1 MTFYPTERL
10 ALFIDGANLY
20 SSAKGLGF
28 DIDYKRLLEEFR
40 ARGVLVRAY
49 YYTALVEEQDYS
61 PIRPLVDW
69 LDYNGFTLVTKSARE
84 YTDAQGRKRWR
95 GDMDVD
101 LAVDMMEITDRVD
114 HVVLFSGDGDFRR
127 LVEAVQRKGVRVTVV
142 STVKSQP
149 PMASDDLRRQ
159 ADVFIDLADLSEI
172 IGRPARLPRVIQ
184 EAKAQARA
192 VRDHHPEPHHAR
204 QEVGGLADRRIEQD
218 GGVRRAGRG
227 LHGRTHPA

>member
-20 SSAKGLGF
+20 SSAKNLGF

-40 ARGVLVRAY
+40 TRGVLVRAY
-49 YYTALVEEQDYS
+49 YYTALVEDQDYS

-69 LDYNGFTLVTKSARE
+69 LDYNGFTLVTKTARE
-84 YTDAQGRKRWR
+84 YVDASGRKRWR

-101 LAVDMMEITDRVD
+101 LAVDMMEIADRVD

-127 LVEAVQRKGVRVTVV
+127 LVEAMQRRAVRVTVV

-149 PMASDDLRRQ
+149 AMASDDLRRQ
-159 ADVFIDLADLSEI
+159 ADVFIDLADLADV

-184 EAKAQARA
+184 EAKASARA
-192 VRDHHPEPHHAR
+192 AR
-204 QEVGGLADRRIEQD
+204 AEQEADAD
-218 GGVRRAGRG
+218 D
-227 LHGRTHPA
+227 